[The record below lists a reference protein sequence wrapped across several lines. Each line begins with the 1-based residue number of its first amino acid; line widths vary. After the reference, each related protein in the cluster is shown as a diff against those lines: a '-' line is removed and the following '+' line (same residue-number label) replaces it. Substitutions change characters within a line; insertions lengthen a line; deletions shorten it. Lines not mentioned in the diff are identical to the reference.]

1 MTVTAKREERK
12 PTGPKRLFL
21 LTGLRE
27 ARKEYGVTQQELE
40 RLSGIPQV
48 TISMLE
54 RGNRRCYPRTADTLA
69 GALGCSPIELTSAAK
84 NRSGNG

>member
-1 MTVTAKREERK
+1 VTVTGENRR

-27 ARKEYGVTQQELE
+27 ARAEAGVTQQELE

-48 TISMLE
+48 TISSLE
-54 RGNRRCYPRTADTLA
+54 RGRRRAYPRTADALA
-69 GALGCSPIELTSAAK
+69 EALGCSPIELTSAAK
-84 NRSGNG
+84 NRSGCGG